1 MCILCPTK
9 GLASIRGSINGG
21 SYWVAV
27 DRGHWRQEVVNDYGR
42 TYNEGL
48 LRVGSIE
55 QENFERL

>member
-1 MCILCPTK
+1 MYILRPTK
-9 GLASIRGSINGG
+9 GLAYIKDSINGD

-27 DRGHWRQEVVNDYGR
+27 DRGHGRQEVVNDYGR

-48 LRVGSIE
+48 SRVGSIE